1 MPRANSISGKHRGW
15 HYDGVNGRLAAEYN
29 GTEVFDFDA
38 NDMAVAVALTA
49 ATTITS
55 TAGNFVGT
63 AGNVKLGS
71 PPAFG
76 TTQPV
81 AAVVMGGSSA
91 GGTAPAGAIVTSG
104 AVFASDTVVRKII
117 ADGTASNIET

>member
-1 MPRANSISGKHRGW
+1 MATPNPSSIRKGWSFDRSNS
-15 HYDGVNGRLAAEYN
+15 RLAAVY
-29 GTEVFDFDA
+29 GDTEVFDFDA

-55 TAGNFVGT
+55 T